1 MKLVVEVKVWSIVVL
16 SFNDRLQGL
25 DGPWP
30 LALGSVNLSW
40 NDGVIDKVD
49 IDTELWVSVGSW
61 VLLVLER
68 SVQVVVGNRL
78 WGVNN
83 DGEVLA
89 ELWLDGSRLG
99 VWVWV
104 PVSVVEV
111 NFVNVVVTEV
121 SVVASVGPEVVL
133 DVVAI
138 VDVGVA
144 FWVRVDLSEVAEL
157 WRLVLGW
164 SDVLDLSVGKT
175 WLSDLP

>member
-1 MKLVVEVKVWSIVVL
+1 M
-16 SFNDRLQGL
+16 
-25 DGPWP
+25 P
-30 LALGSVNLSW
+30 
-40 NDGVIDKVD
+40 
-49 IDTELWVSVGSW
+49 VGSW

-78 WGVNN
+78 WVVHH

-89 ELWLDGSRLG
+89 KLWLDGSRLG

-133 DVVAI
+133 DVVVF

-164 SDVLDLSVGKT
+164 SDVLDLSV
-175 WLSDLP
+175 